1 MLTEKGLTWACTR
14 LGEFY
19 AVQSHGD
26 LQSLIKA
33 VTTLREA
40 YGFTDELLAQFA
52 TWIEEFSDGRYA
64 AEEVALGFLLGI
76 MATDYEQW

>member
-14 LGEFY
+14 LEDFY
-19 AVQSHGD
+19 RVQSNGD
-26 LQSLIKA
+26 LQSLINA

-52 TWIEEFSDGRYA
+52 TWIEQFSDGRYA
-64 AEEVALGFLLGI
+64 AEEVVLGFLLGI